1 MNKNYLLILFF
12 SIFCFAKEEV
22 FIEEYTYNASEL
34 ESKQE
39 ARQQAKTQAINK
51 TLEKIAIYVKNE
63 VSDQLKDVG
72 GEFSEIIEL
81 YTQSITA
88 GQVRT
93 ETIEESWNG
102 NEFYIKLKI
111 FADPEQIKEDL
122 RKSAESFSKTGQI
135 HAKERLAIVA
145 FSNSN
150 LSDSEINMFITELEN
165 ELVSYNQ
172 YEVIGYQQ
180 AIERL
185 KEANSDDISCLTTK
199 CALDLGIDLQVDVV
213 LQPTVNFYPN
223 TNKYYL
229 ALQIIS
235 IVDNGKIKASVTEK
249 SLVFPDFLDFLS
261 SINTHILKLVVEDTG
276 KQFNPNQSS
285 SRVNSEVS
293 GGIQINTT
301 PKGATI
307 ILDGEE
313 RGKSPLILTDI
324 APGMHTIVLILE
336 NYNNLTKNIV
346 VKPGML
352 ETVDEI
358 ISKKMGDL
366 YIKSNPSG
374 ANVYLNGIS
383 KGKTPISLKY
393 LEIGDY
399 LLKVEYD
406 DYEEYN
412 EQILVEFNYDKT
424 INIDLDALP
433 SKARF
438 FSTPTDAQVYLDD
451 KYIGNTISNGL
462 FYEVKPGNYTV
473 TMKKKGYYDTYDN
486 FISDP
491 GGNNNIDLI
500 LRKMPKGV
508 SANDNVGFLSVDL
521 WPKNSEVFIN
531 NESNKT
537 PLSYKELYKGRYKI
551 NFISEG
557 FKTKT
562 RYVKILPKKHKKLD
576 VKLNKIDHS
585 SSKMRSYIFPGLGH
599 FNAEKKFKGTIFM
612 ISSLASLFLISDS
625 YLEFQ
630 DNEEIFDAAYQE
642 YITAQTNI
650 DEFAEIYKDAYDAK
664 EESMNK
670 VLGSTVIYGGIWLWN
685 VFDMRKIIK
694 SHEKIYIDLKTDK
707 FKVGFDF

>member
-1 MNKNYLLILFF
+1 
-12 SIFCFAKEEV
+12 
-22 FIEEYTYNASEL
+22 
-34 ESKQE
+34 
-39 ARQQAKTQAINK
+39 
-51 TLEKIAIYVKNE
+51 
-63 VSDQLKDVG
+63 
-72 GEFSEIIEL
+72 
-81 YTQSITA
+81 
-88 GQVRT
+88 
-93 ETIEESWNG
+93 
-102 NEFYIKLKI
+102 
-111 FADPEQIKEDL
+111 
-122 RKSAESFSKTGQI
+122 
-135 HAKERLAIVA
+135 
-145 FSNSN
+145 
-150 LSDSEINMFITELEN
+150 
-165 ELVSYNQ
+165 
-172 YEVIGYQQ
+172 
-180 AIERL
+180 
-185 KEANSDDISCLTTK
+185 
-199 CALDLGIDLQVDVV
+199 
-213 LQPTVNFYPN
+213 
-223 TNKYYL
+223 
-229 ALQIIS
+229 
-235 IVDNGKIKASVTEK
+235 
-249 SLVFPDFLDFLS
+249 
-261 SINTHILKLVVEDTG
+261 
-276 KQFNPNQSS
+276 
-285 SRVNSEVS
+285 
-293 GGIQINTT
+293 
-301 PKGATI
+301 
-307 ILDGEE
+307 
-313 RGKSPLILTDI
+313 
-324 APGMHTIVLILE
+324 MHTIVLILE

-537 PLSYKELYKGRYKI
+537 
-551 NFISEG
+551 
-557 FKTKT
+557 
-562 RYVKILPKKHKKLD
+562 
-576 VKLNKIDHS
+576 S
-585 SSKMRSYIFPGLGH
+585 SSTLGNLT
-599 FNAEKKFKGTIFM
+599 FILF
-612 ISSLASLFLISDS
+612 SL
-625 YLEFQ
+625 
-630 DNEEIFDAAYQE
+630 
-642 YITAQTNI
+642 
-650 DEFAEIYKDAYDAK
+650 
-664 EESMNK
+664 ESCLN
-670 VLGSTVIYGGIWLWN
+670 L
-685 VFDMRKIIK
+685 
-694 SHEKIYIDLKTDK
+694 
-707 FKVGFDF
+707 